1 MRLKDKI
8 AVVTGSGTGIG
19 KAIAVRFAKEG
30 AHVVGAEINEA
41 AGQQTAAEVS
51 AQDRRGLFVKTDMGK
66 VEEINA
72 MVSKAIETFG
82 KIDILVNNAGVT
94 RSRGFFDVTE
104 KVWDW
109 IHSINAKGYFFC
121 MQAVARES
129 LGDHVRGCAA
139 QYHTSAGRRRHL
151 CPGSDSPSGRRVR
164 PPLAAPPQSTGVD
177 GAFVRA
183 WGLS

>member
-30 AHVVGAEINEA
+30 THVVGAEINEA

-72 MVSKAIETFG
+72 MVAQATETFG

-94 RSRGFFDVTE
+94 RSIGIFNITE
-104 KVWDW
+104 KDWDW

-121 MQAVARES
+121 MH

-139 QYHTSAGRRRHL
+139 QYHTSPGRRRHL

>member
-8 AVVTGSGTGIG
+8 AIVTGSGTGIG

-72 MVSKAIETFG
+72 MVSKATETFG

-94 RSRGFFDVTE
+94 RSIGIFNITE
-104 KVWDW
+104 KD
-109 IHSINAKGYFFC
+109 
-121 MQAVARES
+121 
-129 LGDHVRGCAA
+129 
-139 QYHTSAGRRRHL
+139 
-151 CPGSDSPSGRRVR
+151 
-164 PPLAAPPQSTGVD
+164 
-177 GAFVRA
+177 
-183 WGLS
+183 